1 MANGLLAQYTPGLT
15 KHSNLLQAAGSQ
27 LTTTGFPMY
36 TCPGST
42 LTSGTLRVSNTS
54 GSAAT
59 VDVAIIEWT
68 DALQLATPVG
78 PTTFESYS
86 IGGGSPAVATSHYL
100 VGTWNSTQFQTNEVV
115 TWTNTN
121 VTNPLD
127 GTNNHSAKVAY
138 WDSGNTK
145 LWLYDMSHPA
155 AATSYAAPTDVVVT
169 GATSGATLSLGP
181 SYAGSQAA
189 RGNEGR
195 IRYYDGYDGVVHVNN
210 PETENNLKFKYLET
224 LGNPGGL
231 GERKTSLSGAA
242 YVTDMY
248 NNLKLRPWGTTITL
262 VDAVAGTTSTPV
274 TEIVD
279 DNGTEIEVA
288 SVLGVRPE
296 NYIVKEVS
304 VNDNAT
310 LEIPGIVLGQY
321 QTLYVACAAQ
331 VQFSLVGFEEANTV
345 TVY

>member
-27 LTTTGFPMY
+27 LTATGFPMY

-42 LTSGTLRVSNTS
+42 LTSGTVRISNTS
-54 GSAAT
+54 GAAT
-59 VDVAIIEWT
+59 TVDLAVVEWT
-68 DALQLATPVG
+68 DALQLATPTPPVY
-78 PTTFESYS
+78 FESYS
-86 IGGGSPAVATSHYL
+86 IGGGSPAVATSHYI
-100 VGTWNSTQFQTNEVV
+100 VGTWNSTTFQTNEVV
-115 TWTNTN
+115 TWTNAN

-138 WDSGNTK
+138 WDQGNTK
-145 LWLYDMSHPA
+145 LWLYDLSHPA
-155 AATSYAAPTDVVVT
+155 ATTSFAAPTDVVVT
-169 GATSGATLSLGP
+169 GGTSGATLSLGP

-189 RGNEGR
+189 RGNDGR
-195 IRYYDGYDGVVHVNN
+195 IRYYDGYDGIVYLNN
-210 PETENNLKFKYLET
+210 PETENNLKFKYLGS

-231 GERKTSLSGAA
+231 GERKTSLIGAA

-248 NNLKLRPWGTTITL
+248 NNLKLRPWTTTITL
-262 VDAVAGTTSTPV
+262 VDAVTGGTTTPI
-274 TEIVD
+274 TEIVTD
-279 DNGTEIEVA
+279 TGVEVQVA
-288 SVLGVRPE
+288 SVAGVNQE
-296 NYIVKEVS
+296 NYVVKEVT

-321 QTLYVACAAQ
+321 QTLYVASPAQ
-331 VQFSLVGFEEANTV
+331 VQFSFVGFEEANTV